1 MTEDIIFS
9 TRSDRRLQTI
19 NISRAGR
26 FLLQVTGHRSQVT
39 GHRSHQN
46 QKAIS
51 NTGDVRI
58 TQDSQAIYRYF
69 HVTNVSPYNFNEKI
83 QTSQYFKLMY
93 LFKKEHK
100 SDTVTVVNFKI
111 TFMGENWHF
120 SWLVLGMPLFK
131 QQTGAETQHFS
142 QSVVVWFA

>member
-1 MTEDIIFS
+1 MCQNAIYIHIA
-9 TRSDRRLQTI
+9 QTV
-19 NISRAGR
+19 R
-26 FLLQVTGHRSQVT
+26 QVSFAGHRSQVT

-131 QQTGAETQHFS
+131 
-142 QSVVVWFA
+142 